1 MAKEH
6 PVIGGAMSTEFV
18 PLDALHPELRS
29 RVMAATAH
37 ARPRVI
43 RRLEVLVEN
52 VPSDEYEV
60 YALAGDRFVYMVL
73 SLRGDGSVAET
84 TRTFLP
90 NEIIDVTIEKD
101 EATLEVEGPSG
112 RQTIPVPDEAARALC
127 ERRI

>member
-1 MAKEH
+1 
-6 PVIGGAMSTEFV
+6 MSTEVV

-43 RRLEVLVEN
+43 RRREVLVEN

-112 RQTIPVPDEAARALC
+112 RQSIPVPDDLRSALRAPHARP
-127 ERRI
+127 

>member
-1 MAKEH
+1 
-6 PVIGGAMSTEFV
+6 MSSELV

-43 RRLEVLVEN
+43 RRRETLAEN
-52 VPSDEYEV
+52 VPRDEYEV

-73 SLRGDGSVAET
+73 SLRADGSVGES

-90 NEIIDVTIEKD
+90 REIADVTIEDD
-101 EATLEVEGPSG
+101 EATVEVEGPSG
-112 RQTIPVPDEAARALC
+112 RQSIAVPVEVAQALY
-127 ERRI
+127 ERRP